1 MLLEFFRGPRLLEV
15 CQNEAAAVA
24 VGQHRPPG
32 NRSID
37 YADGDQ
43 IFFRHEGEQK
53 LPITVMST
61 RTDRTLEAY
70 HAPNRV
76 KTPRRLGNRSREKSY
91 CIWNL
96 TPKESATIRIPYYDR
111 SVPDLQ
117 SSNYTRSDRRTDS
130 NRVPL
135 NRLMLPFSRR
145 TKVYRKG
152 EVARASFFPGE
163 VVPRCLS

>member
-1 MLLEFFRGPRLLEV
+1 MVISRNENQPRGTTHASIRILRFAHDLLHAVFRIQALVEIFRRPRLLEV

-96 TPKESATIRIPYYDR
+96 TPKESATKRIPYYDR

-117 SSNYTRSDRRTDS
+117 SSNYSRRRTDS
-130 NRVPL
+130 TG
-135 NRLMLPFSRR
+135 LP
-145 TKVYRKG
+145 
-152 EVARASFFPGE
+152 
-163 VVPRCLS
+163 